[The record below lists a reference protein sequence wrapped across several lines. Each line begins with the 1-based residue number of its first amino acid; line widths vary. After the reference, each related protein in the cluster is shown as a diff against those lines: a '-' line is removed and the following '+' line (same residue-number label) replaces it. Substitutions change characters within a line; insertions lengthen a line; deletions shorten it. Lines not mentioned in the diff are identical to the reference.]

1 MRKRRS
7 EEEMIA
13 EAEAVPIM
21 YSKADLLFRD
31 GLRSSFPSWQESAQF
46 DYRNGWTRLGDF
58 FAEGYYLRDEM
69 RELVH
74 NRFGVNI

>member
-1 MRKRRS
+1 MQ
-7 EEEMIA
+7 A
-13 EAEAVPIM
+13 EQTPVM
-21 YSKADLLFRD
+21 YRTSQLRLVD
-31 GLRSSFPSWQESAQF
+31 GLRSSFPYWQGAQRF